1 MLKSIRK
8 PISYLL
14 KLRRIEMK
22 TSKYLKID
30 QNLRHSKWHYVRI
43 RKNRGPKDL
52 YVLCTCPHS
61 QNLFEI
67 ITCDQLTCKHEESY
81 ALGLSKDKTWLIDYV
96 VELIDGIYNTKT
108 LTYEMLEAK

>member
-1 MLKSIRK
+1 
-8 PISYLL
+8 
-14 KLRRIEMK
+14 MK

-30 QNLRHSKWHYVRI
+30 NNLRYSRFYHTRLK
-43 RKNRGPKDL
+43 KNRGPKDL

-67 ITCDQLTCKHEESY
+67 ITCDQLTCKYEESY
-81 ALGLSKDKTWLIDYV
+81 ILGISKDKNWLIDYI
-96 VELIDGIYNTKT
+96 VELIDALYNTKR